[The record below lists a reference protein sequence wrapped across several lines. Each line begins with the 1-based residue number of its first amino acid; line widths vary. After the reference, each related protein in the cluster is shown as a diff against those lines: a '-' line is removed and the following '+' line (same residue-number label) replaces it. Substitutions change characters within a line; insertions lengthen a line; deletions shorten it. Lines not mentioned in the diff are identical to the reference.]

1 MYNEEKIISTLS
13 TIQEICFT
21 DLNSVERILTLS
33 NLLLIE
39 AEVYLPPELQKDSKQ
54 LLSNGRRIKYE
65 LLKFND
71 NLGLNLGLM
80 AHTIISDINKQ
91 LEGGY
96 E

>member
-21 DLNSVERILTLS
+21 ELNSVERILTIS

-39 AEVYLPPELQKDSKQ
+39 AEEYLPHELKKDSKQ
-54 LLSNGRRIKYE
+54 LLSNGKRIKYE

-71 NLGLNLGLM
+71 NLGLTLGLM

>member
-39 AEVYLPPELQKDSKQ
+39 AETYLPSELQKILNNYYLMVD
-54 LLSNGRRIKYE
+54 E
-65 LLKFND
+65 LN
-71 NLGLNLGLM
+71 M
-80 AHTIISDINKQ
+80 S
-91 LEGGY
+91 Y
-96 E
+96 